1 MKPSLPRVVILELN
15 TPGNMLTQVSELP
28 TFPKEFA
35 KLAEDQTLQNDDE
48 AVRGV
53 DKLCSATE
61 THKRKVAS
69 SARTTEPI
77 RIVLQFC
84 ITQGNVGALTTVILF
99 SPRPASKRH

>member
-48 AVRGV
+48 AVRGGRAEPSGAA
-53 DKLCSATE
+53 SASPN
-61 THKRKVAS
+61 R
-69 SARTTEPI
+69 ARGGG
-77 RIVLQFC
+77 C
-84 ITQGNVGALTTVILF
+84 
-99 SPRPASKRH
+99 